1 MQLDNSIEQKYL
13 LRIRTSLD
21 AARRVLDRSGDLAT
35 KGSDDPA
42 IISDAEKKIAAALRQ
57 SLHQPNEGWLCEEHA
72 DDRARLACGV
82 VWVVDPIDGTCEF
95 AGGIPEWSISVGL
108 VIDGA
113 AIAGGIYNP
122 ATCEIVL
129 GSTNLGVTYNGN
141 PATASNK
148 ANLDGASILAS
159 RQEFL
164 RGDWARFSNR
174 EFNIRPLGSVAY
186 KLALV
191 SAGRGDATWT
201 LSPKNEWDIAAG
213 VALIQAA
220 GGRVTATDGQPIR
233 FNREKTLLPGLIASG
248 EGLWH
253 EVNRVV
259 TGAR

>member
-1 MQLDNSIEQKYL
+1 
-13 LRIRTSLD
+13 
-21 AARRVLDRSGDLAT
+21 
-35 KGSDDPA
+35 
-42 IISDAEKKIAAALRQ
+42 
-57 SLHQPNEGWLCEEHA
+57 
-72 DDRARLACGV
+72 
-82 VWVVDPIDGTCEF
+82 
-95 AGGIPEWSISVGL
+95 
-108 VIDGA
+108 
-113 AIAGGIYNP
+113 
-122 ATCEIVL
+122 
-129 GSTNLGVTYNGN
+129 VTYNGN

-248 EGLWH
+248 E
-253 EVNRVV
+253 
-259 TGAR
+259 ARGDGRPLNEALRRSLQLFPPIVDRTQSP